1 MRIALVGLGNAGFD
15 IHLPALGG
23 MKSVSIVGL
32 CDLDEGRRNRA
43 AAICNAPT
51 FAHLIEM
58 LAECHPDVVVI
69 GTPPDS
75 HAEACVRSLE
85 AGAHVLCEK
94 PFVSSLE
101 EADTVLHAAA
111 RAGRRVALN
120 HEFREMPIFC
130 SLRDHLAQPASPPL
144 RFLQMWQLM
153 DLPPHAES
161 EWRGRLVQ
169 RTLFEAGVHLIDL
182 AMTLFGE
189 TPLSVQA
196 STYDGQG
203 RASDAVAVVTL
214 EFSGGRLAH
223 LTQNRLCR
231 GETHYFEVRAD
242 TSDASYRASF
252 GGRARVS
259 AGLYR
264 GARPHLRFEFGR
276 SGIAWKEVGS
286 RRSFMARNPKEPTV
300 SATRSVFQKTFD
312 AFRTGTDV
320 PTSGQLGREILK
332 VIVACYHSASSG
344 QRLRLD
350 DPVMQGL
357 STTRLGA

>member
-15 IHLPALGG
+15 IHLPALAGIQ
-23 MKSVSIVGL
+23 SASIVAL

-43 AAICNAPT
+43 SAMYGAPS
-51 FAHLIEM
+51 FAHLDDM
-58 LAECHPDVVVI
+58 LIKGRPDVVVI

-75 HAEACVRSLE
+75 HADACVRSLE

-101 EADTVLHAAA
+101 EADTVLNAAA

-120 HEFREMPIFC
+120 HEFREMPIFRA
-130 SLRDHLAQPASPPL
+130 LRDQLTLPASPSL
-144 RFLQMWQLM
+144 RFVQMWQLM
-153 DLPPHAES
+153 DLPPHAEV
-161 EWRGRLVQ
+161 EWRGRMVQ
-169 RTLFEAGVHLIDL
+169 RTLFEAGVHLVDL
-182 AMTLFGE
+182 AMNLFGE

-196 STYDGQG
+196 STYGGQG
-203 RASDAVAVVTL
+203 PASDAVAVVTL

-223 LTQNRLCR
+223 LTQNRLCK

-242 TSDASYRASF
+242 TADASYRASF
-252 GGRARVS
+252 GGRARMS
-259 AGLYR
+259 AGLY
-264 GARPHLRFEFGR
+264 GSTRPHMRFEFGR

-286 RRSFMARNPKEPTV
+286 RRSFMARNPNEPTV
-300 SATRSVFQKTFD
+300 RATRAVFQKTFD
-312 AFRTGTDV
+312 AFHTGADV
-320 PTSGQLGREILK
+320 PTSGQLAREILK

-357 STTRLGA
+357 LTTRLGA